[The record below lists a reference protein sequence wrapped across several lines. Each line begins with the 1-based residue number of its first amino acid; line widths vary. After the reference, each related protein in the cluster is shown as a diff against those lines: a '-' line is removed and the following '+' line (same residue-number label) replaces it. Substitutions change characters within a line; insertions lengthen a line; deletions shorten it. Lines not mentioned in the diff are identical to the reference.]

1 MCDGA
6 FVLLISFGF
15 PMVFI
20 KKEFYS
26 HFFAVYLDSLLSQL
40 VECGV
45 GCYWKNMFVGFFK
58 TILKILFYSHI
69 VRQL

>member
-6 FVLLISFGF
+6 LVLLISLGF

-26 HFFAVYLDSLLSQL
+26 HFFAMYLDSLLSQL

-45 GCYWKNMFVGFFK
+45 GCYWKNVCGFF
-58 TILKILFYSHI
+58 
-69 VRQL
+69 